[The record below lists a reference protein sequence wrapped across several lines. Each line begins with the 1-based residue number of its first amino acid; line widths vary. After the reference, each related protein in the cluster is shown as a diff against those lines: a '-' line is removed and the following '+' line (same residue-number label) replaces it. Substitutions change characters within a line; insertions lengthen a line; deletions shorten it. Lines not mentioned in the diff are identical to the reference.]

1 MMDGLMMYV
10 HKLAY
15 SFEKSVGS
23 YIIKLSW
30 VDESWDLYRFVIEG
44 KSAEKKKVNHAEIML
59 TSMEVAQ

>member
-1 MMDGLMMYV
+1 MLFNITCQDNETNDGWIDDVYV

-15 SFEKSVGS
+15 PFEKSVGS

-44 KSAEKKKVNHAEIML
+44 KSAEKKKK
-59 TSMEVAQ
+59 